1 MSKTIGIDLGT
12 TNSCVSVVEGNNT
25 VIIPNSE
32 GQRTTPSV
40 VAFTKNGDR
49 LVGEPAKRQAVT
61 NMENTFLSVKRDMGT
76 SQKYKTVNGDL
87 TPQEI
92 SAMVLQKLKN
102 QAEDYLGEEVTEA
115 VITVPA
121 YFNDAQR
128 QATKDA
134 GKIAGLNVK
143 RIINEPTAAALAYGI
158 EKHSSEKIMVYD
170 FGGGTLD
177 VSIIETGK
185 NVIEVISTSGNNRLG
200 GDDIDKMLADWII
213 RQFSRETGVSL
224 AKNKTAYFRILEAAQ
239 DVKKNLSS
247 ATSCTLSLPFITTC
261 EGNPVHLKMTIQ
273 RNTLENILDTIRN
286 ELLKPIKTAVK
297 DAGISFC
304 DIDRILL
311 VGGST
316 RIPYIRDIIY
326 HLCKTEPE
334 KTVNPDECVAMG
346 AAIQGKNLSSSDS
359 NALLLLD
366 VTPLTLSVRL
376 SDGTCKPIVR
386 KNQTIPTSFND
397 SFTTSSDYQ
406 DNLWIQIYQGE
417 RIMADDNF
425 FVGEAVISG
434 ILPAPKGVP
443 DIDITFSID
452 ENGIIGIS
460 AYEKKTSRKMHT
472 TVKTKS
478 LSEDEINRA
487 VTEAR
492 RYAEEDKINYEKA
505 KTANKLDG
513 LISVIEK
520 NSRQFPFSK
529 DISDKLD
536 HILKRAKDI
545 TRDYLYYTVT
555 ELEECYNT
563 LENDANACYAAFYAE
578 HSMDS
583 KETDSENTEDEFYK
597 TF

>member
-213 RQFSRETGVSL
+213 RQFSRETGVFL

-261 EGNPVHLKMTIQ
+261 EGNPVHLEMTIQ

-334 KTVNPDECVAMG
+334 KTVNPDECVAIG

-376 SDGTCKPIVR
+376 SDGTCKPIVG

-460 AYEKKTSRKMHT
+460 AYEKKTSKKMHT

-536 HILKRAKDI
+536 HILKQAKDI
-545 TRDYLYYTVT
+545 TRDYLHYTVT

-578 HSMDS
+578 YSMNS
-583 KETDSENTEDEFYK
+583 KGTDSENTEDEFYK